1 MLKDN
6 WLNTVSSG
14 GYKFTFMIVDKDIWN
29 DATKGSFNKEQTI
42 AQGKGIIVAEDGVES
57 AYSVQNVNIMTRQGA
72 ISNGYSK
79 ATLVHFDIMEPLGF
93 GFLERTLTVSRR
105 LGNPQNFKSVNW
117 VLLLDFIGRDPVT
130 GASRKREGTFVYA
143 LTLKDITAT
152 IGEAGAKY
160 FCEFNNMDT
169 EAKLNTVTETDVT
182 VKNVTTV
189 KTFAENLETA
199 LNKNASAIRPDST
212 VAGPAGRMVQT
223 EVVYK
228 VVLGSS
234 MTTQAQDYFRL
245 PSFNLSEAPWGGTAD
260 TSTAGAQSE
269 SLEALGIR
277 EITINNNTQ
286 LCARIRELIAE
297 VPSYAE
303 HNLRAQKSGITY
315 DIAVTSTMELIG
327 EQDTT
332 LNLQR
337 KRVTLHIG
345 IKTEA
350 TQIPPDK
357 VSITQL
363 RNKKGTQTER
373 FNELIFPNLVKKY
386 TYQYTG
392 ENTEVMDI
400 DLNLN
405 QYFYNALAPQAGV
418 YYADNH
424 AMFEANIVNVDALDE
439 PESLDANINETG
451 NPLST
456 RFLSD
461 IPLTKYNIEQSPIF
475 RVQPV
480 GPHGQQ
486 VNETTTADAIAN
498 LSLLDHAARTRDAA
512 ELTLEVRGDPIFLG
526 RDGYDIF
533 TTQDG
538 NNAPR
543 TVYMAFINFT
553 PNPEDLL
560 NKQRKGPVDMIS
572 TGIYRIHEV
581 NSKFQQGSFT
591 QTVKTYRDANSNT
604 YFLLDQ
610 LIELKVD

>member
-14 GYKFTFMIVDKDIWN
+14 SYKFTFMIVDKDTWN
-29 DATKGSFNKEQTI
+29 EASKGTFNKEQTL

-57 AYSVQNVNIMTRQGA
+57 AYSVQNVNIMSSQGA
-72 ISNGYSK
+72 VSNGYSK

-93 GFLERTLTVSRR
+93 GFLERSLTVSRM
-105 LGNPQNFKSVNW
+105 LGQAQNFKSINW
-117 VLLLDFIGRDPVT
+117 ILLLDFIGRDPVT

-143 LTLKDITAT
+143 LILKDVSAS

-160 FCEFNNMDT
+160 FCEFNNMDS
-169 EAKLNTVTETDVT
+169 EAKLNTVTETDIT

-189 KTFAENLETA
+189 KTFVENLETA
-199 LNKNASAIRPDST
+199 LNKNAAGIRPDST
-212 VAGPAGRMVQT
+212 IAGPAGRMVQT
-223 EVVYK
+223 EIEYK

-234 MTTQAQDYFRL
+234 TTTQAQDYFRL
-245 PSFNLSEAPWGGTAD
+245 PSFNLSEAPWGGTVD
-260 TSTAGAQSE
+260 TSTSGAQSE

-277 EITINNNTQ
+277 EVTINNNTQ
-286 LCARIRELIAE
+286 LCARIRELIAA
-297 VPSYAE
+297 VPSYSQ
-303 HNLRAQKSGITY
+303 HNILAAKNGITY
-315 DIAVTSTMELIG
+315 EVVVTPTMELLDEI
-327 EQDTT
+327 DTT

-337 KRVTLHIG
+337 KRITLHIS

-350 TQIPPDK
+350 TQVPLDK

-363 RNKKGTQTER
+363 KNKKATQTER
-373 FNELIFPNLVKKY
+373 FKELILPNLIKKY

-400 DLNLN
+400 DLTLN
-405 QYFYNALAPQAGV
+405 QYFYNALSPQSGV

-424 AMFEANIVNVDALDE
+424 SMFEANIVNIDVPDD
-439 PESLDANINETG
+439 PESLDANITETE
-451 NPLST
+451 NKLST

-526 RDGYDIF
+526 RSGYDLF
-533 TTQDG
+533 SAEEGTG
-538 NNAPR
+538 PKS
-543 TVYMAFINFT
+543 VYMAFLNFT

-560 NKQRKGPVDMIS
+560 GKQRKGPVDMIS
-572 TGIYRIHEV
+572 TGIYRINEV

-591 QTVKTYRDANSNT
+591 QTIKTYRDPNSST
-604 YFLLDQ
+604 YLLLDQ
-610 LIELKVD
+610 IVELKVD

>member
-1 MLKDN
+1 MLRDN

-14 GYKFTFMIVDKDIWN
+14 SYKFTFMIEDKDTWN
-29 DATKGSFNKEQTI
+29 DASKGSFNKEQTL

-57 AYSVQNVNIMTRQGA
+57 AYAVQNVNIMTSQGA
-72 ISNGYSK
+72 VSNGYSK
-79 ATLVHFDIMEPLGF
+79 STLVHFDIMEPLGF
-93 GFLERTLTVSRR
+93 GLLERSLTVSRM
-105 LGNPQNFKSVNW
+105 LGQAQNFKSINW
-117 VLLLDFIGRDPVT
+117 VLLLDFIGIDPVN

-143 LTLKDITAT
+143 LVLKDVSAT

-169 EAKLNTVTETDVT
+169 EAKLDTVTKTDMT

-189 KTFAENLETA
+189 KTFSENLETA
-199 LNKNASAIRPDST
+199 LNKNAQAIRPDST
-212 VAGPAGRMVQT
+212 VGGPAGRMVQT
-223 EVVYK
+223 EVEYK
-228 VVLGSS
+228 VVLSSS

-245 PSFNLSEAPWGGTAD
+245 PSFNLSEAPWGGTVD
-260 TSTAGAQSE
+260 TSTSGAQSE

-277 EITINNNTQ
+277 DITINNNTQ
-286 LCARIRELIAE
+286 LCAKIRELIAE
-297 VPSYAE
+297 VPAYAQ
-303 HNLRAQKSGITY
+303 HNARASKNGITY
-315 DIAVTSTMELIG
+315 EVVVTPKMELLDG
-327 EQDTT
+327 VDTT
-332 LNLQR
+332 VNLQR
-337 KRVTLHIG
+337 KRITLHIG
-345 IKTEA
+345 LVTHA
-350 TQIPPDK
+350 TQIPQDK

-363 RNKKGTQTER
+363 RNQKAAQTER
-373 FNELIFPNLVKKY
+373 FNDLIRPNLVKKY

-405 QYFYNALAPQAGV
+405 QYFYNALSPQAGV

-424 AMFEANIVNVDALDE
+424 SMFEANIVNVDTIND
-439 PESLDANINETG
+439 PESLDANPHDG
-451 NPLST
+451 QRVPLPA

-461 IPLTKYNIEQSPIF
+461 MPLVKYNVEQSPIF

-486 VNETTTADAIAN
+486 VNESTSVDTIAN

-526 RDGYDIF
+526 KS
-533 TTQDG
+533 G
-538 NNAPR
+538 NDLFSEEEGDSPKSA
-543 TVYMAFINFT
+543 YMAFLNFT

-560 NKQRKGPVDMIS
+560 GKQRKGPVDMIS
-572 TGIYRIHEV
+572 TGIYRINEV

-591 QTVKTYRDANSNT
+591 QTIKTYRDGNSNT
-604 YFLLDQ
+604 YLLLDQ
-610 LIELKVD
+610 IVELKVD

>member
-1 MLKDN
+1 MLRDN

-14 GYKFTFMIVDKDIWN
+14 SYKFTFMIVDKDTWN
-29 DATKGSFNKEQTI
+29 DASKGSFNKEQTL

-57 AYSVQNVNIMTRQGA
+57 AYAVQNVNIMTTQGA
-72 ISNGYSK
+72 VSNGYSK
-79 ATLVHFDIMEPLGF
+79 STLVHFDIMEPLGF
-93 GFLERTLTVSRR
+93 GFLERSLTVSRM
-105 LGNPQNFKSVNW
+105 LGQAQNFKSINW
-117 VLLLDFIGRDPVT
+117 ILLLDFIGRDPVT

-143 LTLKDITAT
+143 LILKDVSAS

-160 FCEFNNMDT
+160 FCEFNNMDS
-169 EAKLNTVTETDVT
+169 EAKLNTVTETDIT

-189 KTFAENLETA
+189 KTFVENLETA
-199 LNKNASAIRPDST
+199 LNKNAAGIRPDST
-212 VAGPAGRMVQT
+212 IAGPAGRMVQT
-223 EVVYK
+223 EIEYK

-234 MTTQAQDYFRL
+234 TTTQAQDYFRL
-245 PSFNLSEAPWGGTAD
+245 PSFNLSEAPWGGTVD
-260 TSTAGAQSE
+260 TSTSGAQSE

-277 EITINNNTQ
+277 EVTINNNTQ
-286 LCARIRELIAE
+286 LCARIRELIAA
-297 VPSYAE
+297 VPSYSQ
-303 HNLRAQKSGITY
+303 HNIRAAKNGITY
-315 DIAVTSTMELIG
+315 EVVVTPTMELLDEI
-327 EQDTT
+327 DTT

-337 KRVTLHIG
+337 KRITLLIS

-350 TQIPPDK
+350 TQVPLDK

-363 RNKKGTQTER
+363 KNKKATQTER
-373 FNELIFPNLVKKY
+373 FKELILPNLVKKY

-400 DLNLN
+400 DLTLN
-405 QYFYNALAPQAGV
+405 QYFYNALSPQSGV

-424 AMFEANIVNVDALDE
+424 SMFEANIVNIDDPGD
-439 PESLDANINETG
+439 PESLDANITETE
-451 NPLST
+451 NKLST

-498 LSLLDHAARTRDAA
+498 LSLLDHAARTRDAS

-526 RDGYDIF
+526 KSGNDLFSEEEGDGPKS
-533 TTQDG
+533 
-538 NNAPR
+538 A
-543 TVYMAFINFT
+543 YMAFLNFT

-560 NKQRKGPVDMIS
+560 GKQRKGPVDMIS
-572 TGIYRIHEV
+572 TGIYRINEV

-591 QTVKTYRDANSNT
+591 QTIKTYRDPNSST
-604 YFLLDQ
+604 YLLLDQ
-610 LIELKVD
+610 IVELKVE